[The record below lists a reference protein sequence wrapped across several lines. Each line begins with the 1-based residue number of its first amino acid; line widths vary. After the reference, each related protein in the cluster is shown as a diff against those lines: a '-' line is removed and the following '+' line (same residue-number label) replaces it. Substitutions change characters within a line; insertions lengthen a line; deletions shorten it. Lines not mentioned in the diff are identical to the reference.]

1 MSRIGKQPVPLADK
15 VKASVDGNKVI
26 IEGPLGRLEHG
37 LAAGITCELVLSG
50 AEGKD
55 DQKRHLILR
64 RASDS
69 KPHRML
75 HGLERSLVKNMVIGV
90 TRGYR
95 KDLEVVGIGYSVK
108 VEGKTLNLE
117 LGFANSVK
125 LPIPE
130 GIKVEVSQATNPG
143 RLAISG
149 ADKHEV
155 GQFAALVRSLR
166 PPEPYQGKG
175 VKYVNEVIRRKAGKA
190 FVSAGA

>member
-1 MSRIGKQPVPLADK
+1 MSRIGKQPVALVDK
-15 VKASVDGNKVI
+15 VKASVEGNKVT
-26 IEGPLGRLEHG
+26 IEGPLGRLERG
-37 LAAGITCELVLSG
+37 LSAGITCEQD
-50 AEGKD
+50 E
-55 DQKRHLILR
+55 QKRQLVLR

-75 HGLERSLVKNMVIGV
+75 HGLERSLLKNMVIGV

-95 KDLEVVGIGYSVK
+95 KELEVVGIGYSVK

-117 LGFANSVK
+117 LGFANTVK
-125 LPIPE
+125 LPIPD
-130 GIKVEVSQATNPG
+130 GIKVEVTQATNPG

-149 ADKHEV
+149 ADKHQV